1 LIARRGL
8 PRHGCSGGHDVRVI
22 AALSGGVDSAV
33 AAARAQDDGHEV
45 VGVHLALA
53 KVSGSAGSRGC
64 CSAADAHDARRIADT
79 LGIPYYVWDVSTEFT
94 DDVVDDFV
102 AEFERGH
109 TPHPCLRC
117 NESIKFSVVLDRARA
132 LGFDAVVTG
141 HYARIID
148 GPDGRELH
156 RAVDPLKDQSS
167 VLSVLDSKQLAGAMF
182 PLGESTKDEVRA
194 EAATRGLRVA
204 DKPDS
209 HDICFI
215 PDGDTAGFLRDRLGE
230 RPGDLVDALTGEV
243 VGQHDGTYAFTIGQR
258 RGLALTTPTSAGDRR
273 YVVDID
279 ADSRKVFVG
288 AHDLLAVHR
297 IDAQRPRWCGSALTS
312 PMDGHIQFRAHST
325 PVAARIDISDDGVC
339 AQLAEPVH
347 GVALGQALVIYDGT
361 RVVGSATI
369 SGRGR

>member
-1 LIARRGL
+1 
-8 PRHGCSGGHDVRVI
+8 
-22 AALSGGVDSAV
+22 
-33 AAARAQDDGHEV
+33 
-45 VGVHLALA
+45 
-53 KVSGSAGSRGC
+53 
-64 CSAADAHDARRIADT
+64 
-79 LGIPYYVWDVSTEFT
+79 
-94 DDVVDDFV
+94 
-102 AEFERGH
+102 
-109 TPHPCLRC
+109 
-117 NESIKFSVVLDRARA
+117 
-132 LGFDAVVTG
+132 VTG

-279 ADSRKVFVG
+279 ADSRNIEELTVE
-288 AHDLLAVHR
+288 AHPEMYS
-297 IDAQRPRWCGSALTS
+297 PRKTPEELSALKTAGFTFEDYEG
-312 PMDGHIQFRAHST
+312 MMAQMEEDTLVID
-325 PVAARIDISDDGVC
+325 DISEHETEMLIAKYKPDIICAGIKEKYSIQKSGTPSLQLHSYDYGGPFAGFAGAINFYKTIDKMLAAEFWKYIKAPWEKVGEPKIEATLGV
-339 AQLAEPVH
+339 
-347 GVALGQALVIYDGT
+347 
-361 RVVGSATI
+361 
-369 SGRGR
+369 